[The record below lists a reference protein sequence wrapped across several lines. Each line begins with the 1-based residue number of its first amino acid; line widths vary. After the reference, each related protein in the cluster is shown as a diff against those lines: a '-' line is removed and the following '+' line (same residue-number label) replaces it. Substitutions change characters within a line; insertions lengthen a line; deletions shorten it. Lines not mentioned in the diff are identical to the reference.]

1 MKYVSSF
8 FVLLVMTLMSSR
20 GFAQNSTPSSKATA
34 AINTTVG
41 CVVQSTTTIDTTL
54 PVSCRD
60 LFSGVAL
67 DVTADH
73 YVTVMSSTMKVSN
86 SQSIFVSPSL
96 VTGLY
101 TRTLVQTKP
110 RTTDNSGTSTA
121 VAEGAVY
128 LRAIVTNLSTG
139 EVELGYPAA
148 VCNDA
153 ILGCHAVGGS
163 ATAFGVALDTR
174 VQSLTQSLSQCI
186 VNDLT
191 GVQIG
196 TCDFTL
202 TTDLLLQ
209 TTSAHT
215 YNFIF
220 PNVGVGVYK
229 IDIQAAVDATATVS
243 GSGTAVAGAAYGLGS
258 LTVESVRLVHD
269 FTF

>member
-1 MKYVSSF
+1 
-8 FVLLVMTLMSSR
+8 

-41 CVVQSTTTIDTTL
+41 GVVQSTKTIDTTL

-73 YVTVMSSTMKVSN
+73 YVTVMSSTMKESN
-86 SQSIFVSPSL
+86 SQSIFGSPSL

-101 TRTLVQTKP
+101 TPTRVQTK
-110 RTTDNSGTSTA
+110 RRMTDNSATSTGD
-121 VAEGAVY
+121 AEGAGY

-153 ILGCHAVGGS
+153 ILGCHAVGDS

-174 VQSLTQSLSQCI
+174 VQSLTQS
-186 VNDLT
+186 
-191 GVQIG
+191 
-196 TCDFTL
+196 
-202 TTDLLLQ
+202 
-209 TTSAHT
+209 
-215 YNFIF
+215 
-220 PNVGVGVYK
+220 
-229 IDIQAAVDATATVS
+229 
-243 GSGTAVAGAAYGLGS
+243 
-258 LTVESVRLVHD
+258 
-269 FTF
+269 